1 MAKHTLAI
9 RSEISV
15 PFGLSA
21 LSLESITVPETTTIF
36 RELLPALSKQ
46 LKNTASSLELPFKN
60 LFSSQETRVIKKA
73 KEINYLYIADS
84 IIDVPEGFSGEL
96 LAYIRVL
103 LDLESKAYGQTTSFL
118 QDYHVILSSF
128 LTNKD
133 DQVSS
138 KDQKSRY
145 DHIEKT
151 TNEYKSKL
159 MVFFE
164 NKNTL
169 GRVRFSSV
177 IKRMSDVPEIIEGA
191 MKLESQHKKNE
202 LKSLEVDLNKIT
214 AMLDLIISRMQSED
228 INKISPAAARNLA
241 FGAEQLAKNIEF
253 IAFLHFKAQTVVT
266 TTDYLI
272 KMLDKH
278 Y

>member
-1 MAKHTLAI
+1 MAKHTLALS
-9 RSEISV
+9 REFSV
-15 PFGLSA
+15 PFGLNT
-21 LSLESITVPETTTIF
+21 LSLESITVPETTSIF
-36 RELLPALSKQ
+36 RQLLPALSKQ
-46 LKNTASSLELPFKN
+46 LKDTASSLELPFLN
-60 LFSSQETRVIKKA
+60 LFTSQETRAIKKA

-84 IIDVPEGFSGEL
+84 VIDVPEGFNGEL
-96 LAYIRVL
+96 LAYIQTL
-103 LDLESKAYGQTTSFL
+103 LDLESKAYGQTTSFM
-118 QDYHVILSSF
+118 QEYHVILSSF

-151 TNEYKSKL
+151 TLEYKSKL

-191 MKLESQHKKNE
+191 TKLESQHKKNA
-202 LKSLEVDLNKIT
+202 LKSLEVDLAKIT
-214 AMLDLIISRMQSED
+214 SMLDLIITRMQSED

-241 FGAEQLAKNIEF
+241 FGAQQLAKNLEF
-253 IAFLHFKAQTVVT
+253 VAFLHFKAQNVVT

-272 KMLDKH
+272 KLLDT

>member
-1 MAKHTLAI
+1 MAKHTLALS
-9 RSEISV
+9 REFSV
-15 PFGLSA
+15 PFGLNT
-21 LSLESITVPETTTIF
+21 LSLESITVPETTSIF
-36 RELLPALSKQ
+36 RQLLPALSKQ
-46 LKNTASSLELPFKN
+46 LKDTASSLELPFLN
-60 LFSSQETRVIKKA
+60 LFTSQETRAIKKA

-84 IIDVPEGFSGEL
+84 VIDVPEGFNGEL
-96 LAYIRVL
+96 LAYIQTL
-103 LDLESKAYGQTTSFL
+103 LDLESKAYGQTTSFM
-118 QDYHVILSSF
+118 QEYHVILSSF

-151 TNEYKSKL
+151 TLEYKSKL

-191 MKLESQHKKNE
+191 TKLESQHKKNA
-202 LKSLEVDLNKIT
+202 LKSLEVDLTKIT
-214 AMLDLIISRMQSED
+214 SMLDLIITRMQSED

-241 FGAEQLAKNIEF
+241 FGAQQLAKNLEF
-253 IAFLHFKAQTVVT
+253 VAFLHFKAQNVVT

-272 KMLDKH
+272 KLLDT

>member
-1 MAKHTLAI
+1 MAKHMLEI
-9 RSEISV
+9 HSEMSV
-15 PFGLSA
+15 PFGLGA
-21 LSLESITVPETTTIF
+21 LSLESINVPETTTIF
-36 RELLPALSKQ
+36 RQLLPALSKQ
-46 LKNTASSLELPFKN
+46 LKNTAASLELPFKN
-60 LFSSQETRVIKKA
+60 LFSSQETRASKKA
-73 KEINYLYIADS
+73 VGINYLFIADA

-96 LAYIRVL
+96 LAYIQTL
-103 LDLESKAYGQTTSFL
+103 LDLEAKAYGQTNSFL

-151 TNEYKSKL
+151 TQEYKSKL

-169 GRVRFSSV
+169 GRARFSSV
-177 IKRMSDVPEIIEGA
+177 IRRMSDVPAIIEGA
-191 MKLESQHKKNE
+191 LKLESQHKKNE

-214 AMLDLIISRMQSED
+214 SMLDLIITRMQSED

-241 FGAEQLAKNIEF
+241 FGADQLAKNLEF
-253 IAFLHFKAQTVVT
+253 IAFLHFKAQNVVT
-266 TTDYLI
+266 VTDYLI
-272 KMLDKH
+272 RMIDTH